1 MAGFA
6 GGFAAEEASQTVN
19 RWRAGFVPDAL
30 ALLAS
35 GRNRAP
41 LQRLKPMGGIK
52 TGSDIWDAEPV
63 AVFGSAFCFSMGA
76 VRLTAS

>member
-19 RWRAGFVPDAL
+19 RWRAGFVPE
-30 ALLAS
+30 
-35 GRNRAP
+35 
-41 LQRLKPMGGIK
+41 PMGGIK
-52 TGSDIWDAEPV
+52 TGSVIWDAEPV